1 MKLFNLVCATSLLIA
16 GTASAADF
24 VAADNSKATKVCMSV
39 VKDNKIHLFHT
50 IKENHLKKRVV
61 EEKLHCNDMPV
72 GKFAATYGFNKA
84 ADFLGVD
91 NKVETSIKDIAK
103 LDKKTIFVSGSK

>member
-1 MKLFNLVCATSLLIA
+1 MKLLNLVCATSLLVV

-24 VAADNSKATKVCMSV
+24 VAADDSRATKVCMSV
-39 VKDNKIHLFHT
+39 VKDNRIHLFHT
-50 IKENHLKKRVV
+50 IKDNHLKKRVV
-61 EEKLHCNDMPV
+61 EEKLHCNDMPI

-91 NKVETSIKDIAK
+91 SSTRTSIKDIAQV
-103 LDKKTIFVSGSK
+103 DQKTIFVSGSK